1 MAEAKLK
8 DLGSLAPSLKR
19 LINAP
24 FSNPNTT
31 TAPPRIRNIYQRL
44 SREAKER
51 KYGERPWITIAAAAT
66 FTLNSPQSLSA
77 LHSVASS
84 TVPHPTSSS
93 PSSTPQHLTPLLLA
107 ELIREVGLKCISFNG
122 IPRTINCLNAFR
134 SDLDVNPWATS
145 LASLPSRT
153 VTNRTIN
160 DTISRGN
167 SLWKSI
173 YTPFHAKLSQKLAL
187 AHPDL
192 PGYILQGHYAML
204 LADPPQY
211 ERVIPKQARLGRCLT
226 SLVAIAC
233 LRAQTG
239 VGPQVLSHVYGL
251 KKAIAQELHKNED
264 EFEIDGAEGEEG
276 IERLAEDEGC
286 EWVLSSVDAIAKAIG
301 GGNFAQ
307 WEREAAEE
315 EERVEDDTRLDG
327 EVSEVGNVAE
337 EMQEELQDGRR
348 RESKL

>member
-1 MAEAKLK
+1 MAEAKIK
-8 DLGSLAPSLKR
+8 DLGSLTPSLKK
-19 LINAP
+19 LIHAP

-31 TAPPRIRNIYQRL
+31 PAPPHIRNIYQRL

-51 KYGERPWITIAAAAT
+51 RYGERPWITIAAAAT
-66 FTLNSPQSLSA
+66 FTLNSPQSLTA

-84 TVPHPTSSS
+84 TSN
-93 PSSTPQHLTPLLLA
+93 PLLLA
-107 ELIREVGLKCISFNG
+107 ELIRETGLKSISFNG

-134 SDLDVNPWATS
+134 SDLEINPWSPSLSTS
-145 LASLPSRT
+145 PSRT

-160 DTISRGN
+160 DTVARGN

-173 YTPFHAKLSQKLAL
+173 YTPYHNKLSQKLAL

-204 LADPPQY
+204 LSDPPQGQNDKGA
-211 ERVIPKQARLGRCLT
+211 VPKQARLGRCLT

-251 KKAIAQELHKNED
+251 KKAIAQELHKTED
-264 EFEIDGAEGEEG
+264 EFDIDGQEAKEG

-286 EWVLSSVDAIAKAIG
+286 EWVLNSVDAIAKAIG

-307 WEREAAEE
+307 WEREEPPREQEGEE
-315 EERVEDDTRLDG
+315 EGVEDDTRLDG
-327 EVSEVGNVAE
+327 EVTEVSETENVAR
-337 EMQEELQDGRR
+337 EMQGELDG
-348 RESKL
+348 EKVKAKL